1 MDPYSVLGV
10 TRDSSKDEIKEAYK
24 NILDE
29 YNSENLDDET
39 QAFAEDI
46 LSEANLAYDLLI
58 NGDIYKEIRS
68 LIDKNNISL
77 AEVKLNILDA
87 KDSAEWNYLQ
97 GFVSCK
103 KGWFDMGVQHI
114 VNATDLDPQNEE
126 YAETLLTLR
135 SRANEIITYYTKLN
149 SPNTPPQNNF
159 NPCGGGAGG
168 GNSGGMNL
176 GNMGGGGMC

>member
-1 MDPYSVLGV
+1 LDPYSVLGV

-29 YNSENLDDET
+29 YKSENLDDED
-39 QAFAEDI
+39 QAFAENI
-46 LSEANLAYDLLI
+46 ISEATLAYDLLI
-58 NGDIYKEIRS
+58 NSDIYKEIRT

-97 GFVSCK
+97 GFVCCK

-126 YAETLLTLR
+126 YAATLLTLR
-135 SRANEIITYYTKLN
+135 SRANEIINYYTRLN
-149 SPNTPPQNNF
+149 KPNTPPQNNF
-159 NPCGGGAGG
+159 NPCGGGGG
-168 GNSGGMNL
+168 GGMNL

>member
-10 TRDSSKDEIKEAYK
+10 TKDSSKDEIKEAYK

-29 YNSENLDDET
+29 YKSENLDDED
-39 QAFAEDI
+39 QAFAENI
-46 LSEANLAYDLLI
+46 ISEANLAYDLLI
-58 NGDIYKEIRS
+58 NDNIYKEIRT

-97 GFVSCK
+97 GFVCCK

-126 YAETLLTLR
+126 YAATLLTLR
-135 SRANEIITYYTKLN
+135 SRANEIINYYTRLN
-149 SPNTPPQNNF
+149 KPNTPPQNNF
-159 NPCGGGAGG
+159 NPCGGGGG
-168 GNSGGMNL
+168 GGGMNL
-176 GNMGGGGMC
+176 GNMGGGGIC

>member
-10 TRDSSKDEIKEAYK
+10 TKDSSKDEIKEAYK
-24 NILDE
+24 NILDD
-29 YNSENLDDET
+29 YNSDNLDDEN

-58 NGDIYKEIRS
+58 NGDVYTEIRS
-68 LIDKNNISL
+68 LIDKGNISL
-77 AEVKLNILDA
+77 AEVKLNILDL

-97 GFVSCK
+97 GFVCCK
-103 KGWFDMGVQHI
+103 KGWMDMGVQHI
-114 VNATDLDPQNEE
+114 VNATDIDPQNEE

-135 SRANEIITYYTKLN
+135 SRANEIINYYTKLN
-149 SPNTPPQNNF
+149 KPNTPPQSGF
-159 NPCGGGAGG
+159 NPCGGGGG
-168 GNSGGMNL
+168 GGMNL